1 MALFR
6 KRTVV
11 AEPNDLAL
19 TFFSISA
26 ANEFRSLAARV
37 FADIGVR
44 VVIHPDHAV
53 DQSGRQF
60 GFWNVDALCAQQP
73 GHEWHDTLLKH
84 LTTVLDAMNAPS
96 PFDGLDQAEAEYR
109 TYSRLYDAASVPSLE
124 KYPHQEFAPGIV
136 EMLALDLPDA
146 AAIFKHEDVRHL
158 GGFAALRSRGVANLE
173 ELPVESF
180 ETLPTAGGG
189 SFHALLGESVYT
201 ASRALLRPSL
211 ATTLSGDAPNEHG
224 WLMSVPNRHQ
234 VVWHVIKDDTVV
246 PAIQAMTYFTRLGFG
261 DSPGPLS
268 PHVFWCN
275 GSSYEQL
282 TRIDDEG
289 SVSIHVSPRFHAVLE
304 AVTAG

>member
-6 KRTVV
+6 KRSVV
-11 AEPNDLAL
+11 AEPTDLAL

-44 VVIHPDHAV
+44 VVIHPGHAV
-53 DQSGRQF
+53 DESGRQF
-60 GFWNVDALCAQQP
+60 GFWNVAALCAQQP
-73 GHEWHDTLLKH
+73 RDQWRDTLLKY
-84 LTTVLDAMNAPS
+84 LTTVLERMNAPS
-96 PFDGLDQAEAEYR
+96 PFDGLDLAEAEYR
-109 TYSRLYDAASVPSLE
+109 TYSRLYDAESVPSLE
-124 KYPHQEFAPGIV
+124 NYLHQEFAPGIV

-146 AAIFKHEDVRHL
+146 VAIFKHEDARQL
-158 GGFAALRSRGVANLE
+158 GGFAALRSHGVANLE

-180 ETLPTAGGG
+180 ETLPTPGGG
-189 SFHALLGESVYT
+189 SFYALLGESVYT
-201 ASRALLRPSL
+201 ASRALLLPSL

-234 VVWHVIKDDTVV
+234 VVWHVIEDDTVIHAV
-246 PAIQAMTYFTRLGFG
+246 QAMTSFTRLGFS

-268 PHVFWCN
+268 PHVFWWN

-282 TRIDDEG
+282 TQIDDEG
-289 SVSIHVSPRFHAVLE
+289 SVSIHVSPRFQAVLE
-304 AVTAG
+304 AVTAH